1 MKIAVIDLGT
11 NTFHLLIVETDGS
24 GNFKEIFRERRYVH
38 LAEDGIEKLGDAP
51 YERGLTTMNAYS
63 LEIIKRKVD
72 KVSAKGTA
80 ALRRASNGQQFIEEV
95 RQQTGIEIE
104 TISGDVEAELIYK
117 GTRQAVM
124 MTNEPLMIMDI
135 GGGSVEFIIAN
146 KDTIH
151 WAQSFPIGVAVL
163 YKHFHNNE
171 PIIIQE
177 INALKSHLFET
188 LEPLTAFLQEHPV
201 STIVGAS
208 GTFDVLSR
216 VLEVKHATKHS
227 ADVELKDFHP
237 LYQKLVAANF
247 NERLGM
253 EEIPNHRAKLIVVA
267 VILVDFIIQ
276 NYGITDMKISSF
288 AMKEGM
294 IAELMSE

>member
-11 NTFHLLIVETDGS
+11 NTFHLLIVEVDES
-24 GNFKEIFRERRYVH
+24 GNFKEVFRERRYVH
-38 LAEDGIEKLGDAP
+38 LAEDGIERLGDAP
-51 YERGLTTMNAYS
+51 YQRGLETMNAYG
-63 LEIIKRKVD
+63 LEIIKRQVN

-80 ALRRASNGQQFIEEV
+80 ALRRASNGKQFIEEV
-95 RQQTGIEIE
+95 RQKTGIQIE

-117 GTRQAVM
+117 GTRQAVN
-124 MTNEPLMIMDI
+124 MTNAPMMIMDI
-135 GGGSVEFIIAN
+135 GGGSVEFIIAD
-146 KDTIH
+146 KDKIH

-171 PIIIQE
+171 PITVQE
-177 INALKSHLFET
+177 INVLKSHLSKT
-188 LEPLTAFLQEHPV
+188 LKPLTAFLQQHPV

-216 VLEVKHATKHS
+216 ILEVKHSTKHS

-237 LYQKLVAANF
+237 LHQKLVSANQE
-247 NERLGM
+247 ERLAL

-267 VILVDFIIQ
+267 VILIDFIIQ

-294 IAELMSE
+294 IEELIRN